1 MTFLDLP
8 SKLRFLT
15 VMING
20 NMHFAWFVNLKHRCT
35 FQFIIYPIICFCMHE
50 GQPHWHK
57 VAAKSRGSRMLLTQ
71 IFNSFYSFIYLFIL
85 LWVNIFAY
93 LFLRKITI

>member
-20 NMHFAWFVNLKHRCT
+20 NMHFAWFVNLKHHCT

-50 GQPHWHK
+50 GQPYWHK
-57 VAAKSRGSRMLLTQ
+57 VAVKFRGSERLFSQ
-71 IFNSFYSFIYLFIL
+71 IFQLF
-85 LWVNIFAY
+85 FM
-93 LFLRKITI
+93 RK

>member
-15 VMING
+15 VVING
-20 NMHFAWFVNLKHRCT
+20 NTHFAWFVNLKHRCT

-50 GQPHWHK
+50 GQLYWHK
-57 VAAKSRGSRMLLTQ
+57 VAVKARGSGRLLTH
-71 IFNSFYSFIYLFIL
+71 IFNSFI
-85 LWVNIFAY
+85 W
-93 LFLRKITI
+93 

>member
-20 NMHFAWFVNLKHRCT
+20 NMHFAWFVNLKHHCT

-50 GQPHWHK
+50 GQPYWHRAP
-57 VAAKSRGSRMLLTQ
+57 VKSRASERLFAE
-71 IFNSFYSFIYLFIL
+71 IFQLF
-85 LWVNIFAY
+85 FM
-93 LFLRKITI
+93 RK

>member
-20 NMHFAWFVNLKHRCT
+20 NMHFAWFVNLKHHCT
-35 FQFIIYPIICFCMHE
+35 FQFIIYPIICFSMHE
-50 GQPHWHK
+50 GQLYRHK
-57 VAAKSRGSRMLLTQ
+57 VAVKSTGFERLFSQ
-71 IFNSFYSFIYLFIL
+71 IFQLF
-85 LWVNIFAY
+85 FM
-93 LFLRKITI
+93 RK